1 MIRGEWACASTDPGA
16 ADDPSDLAAMD
27 LAWVPAEVP
36 GTVAAALR
44 AQGLWTSGVADRD
57 LLDGRDWWFRCRFAD
72 PGNGPWLLQMGGLA
86 TLADVWLNG
95 VHLLH
100 SDDMFVEHELEIDCL
115 RPVDSGERAEPSV
128 RGARSPSRVPAGSSP
143 LEEPA
148 GSPSEL
154 ALDSHV
160 AAGAHGR
167 MGRVGRT
174 GRAVAAGRARPARGR
189 AAGPRLDDRHAVR
202 GRRRCG
208 HPPGNARIRG
218 RPAHDCA
225 LACRRPVGV
234 ARANRRS
241 LRRRVARPRRRHGDA
256 AVGRTVVAAH
266 ARSPTALPRHARDR

>member
-1 MIRGEWACASTDPGA
+1 
-16 ADDPSDLAAMD
+16 MD

-115 RPVDSGERAEPSV
+115 RPVDAEN
-128 RGARSPSRVPAGSSP
+128 
-143 LEEPA
+143 
-148 GSPSEL
+148 EL
-154 ALDSHV
+154 SLRFAALDPLLV
-160 AAGAHGR
+160 CR
-167 MGRVGRT
+167 
-174 GRAVAAGRARPARGR
+174 RARPRWRSRLVRHQNLRWIRTSLLGRMDGWAAWAAPVGPWRPVELVPRGR
-189 AAGPRLDDRHAVR
+189 AAGPRLDDRRAVR

-218 RPAHDCA
+218 AAGPR
-225 LACRRPVGV
+225 LRACVSATGR
-234 ARANRRS
+234 RRS
-241 LRRRVARPRRRHGDA
+241 
-256 AVGRTVVAAH
+256 
-266 ARSPTALPRHARDR
+266 S